1 MSMQGRHKTG
11 QALMHAILALVA
23 IYTLAPLVFLI
34 FNSFKSNN
42 EIVDSPVSAPSS
54 WSFQY
59 IISAA
64 QQIHFFRAIWITFV
78 ITFISVLLLVMV
90 SSLAAW
96 VMVRSK
102 SILGT
107 VLYLGFTAAML
118 IPFQSLMYPL
128 LDLFEKIGL
137 KNIPGLI
144 FMYGGFGL
152 SMSVFL
158 YHGFIKSVPQSLEEA
173 AIIDGANIFQM
184 FFKVVFPLL
193 KGTTVT
199 VIVLNGMWIWN
210 DYLLPFLVIG
220 NSNGVKTLTLELYF
234 AKLTSGQYG
243 NPWELIFPAVLVTI
257 IPIVILYIFLQK
269 YIVAGVAEGAVK
281 MYTDWQGRM
290 MRKPHS
296 CRVSAGN
303 CENPPCAGF
312 RCIRE
317 AVKQQAF
324 YRHQGRG
331 LLTRHY
337 LIRKRGFCSWKKK
350 SGGKR
355 QSFIRFTP
363 AAFMMRMGM
372 ESAIC
377 AVLLKNW
384 TISVTSGQM

>member
-11 QALMHAILALVA
+11 QALMHAILVVVA

-78 ITFISVLLLVMV
+78 ITIISVLLLVMV

-128 LDLFEKIGL
+128 LDLFEKMGL

-210 DYLLPFLVIG
+210 DYLLPYLVLDMTKY
-220 NSNGVKTLTLELYF
+220 KTVPI
-234 AKLTSGQYG
+234 AVQYLKG
-243 NPWELIFPAVLVTI
+243 GYGSVDMGAMMGVLVLAI
-257 IPIVILYIFLQK
+257 IPIIVFYLACQK
-269 YIVAGVAEGAVK
+269 YIIEGVVAGAVK
-281 MYTDWQGRM
+281 G
-290 MRKPHS
+290 
-296 CRVSAGN
+296 
-303 CENPPCAGF
+303 
-312 RCIRE
+312 
-317 AVKQQAF
+317 
-324 YRHQGRG
+324 
-331 LLTRHY
+331 
-337 LIRKRGFCSWKKK
+337 
-350 SGGKR
+350 
-355 QSFIRFTP
+355 
-363 AAFMMRMGM
+363 
-372 ESAIC
+372 
-377 AVLLKNW
+377 
-384 TISVTSGQM
+384 

>member
-42 EIVDSPVSAPSS
+42 EIVDSPVERAFFLELSVYY
-54 WSFQY
+54 QCG
-59 IISAA
+59 AA
-64 QQIHFFRAIWITFV
+64 DPFLPRHLDHLCDHLHFC
-78 ITFISVLLLVMV
+78 
-90 SSLAAW
+90 AASGYGFFSGS
-96 VMVRSK
+96 MGNGK
-102 SILGT
+102 KQESILGT

-220 NSNGVKTLTLELYF
+220 NSDGVKTLTLELYF

-281 MYTDWQGRM
+281 M
-290 MRKPHS
+290 
-296 CRVSAGN
+296 
-303 CENPPCAGF
+303 
-312 RCIRE
+312 
-317 AVKQQAF
+317 
-324 YRHQGRG
+324 
-331 LLTRHY
+331 
-337 LIRKRGFCSWKKK
+337 
-350 SGGKR
+350 
-355 QSFIRFTP
+355 
-363 AAFMMRMGM
+363 
-372 ESAIC
+372 
-377 AVLLKNW
+377 
-384 TISVTSGQM
+384 

>member
-210 DYLLPFLVIG
+210 DYLLPYLVIG
-220 NSNGVKTLTLELYF
+220 SEYKTISV
-234 AKLTSGQYG
+234 AIQYLRG
-243 NPWELIFPAVLVTI
+243 GYGSIDLGLMMAMLVLAI
-257 IPIVILYIFLQK
+257 IPIVIFYMVCQK
-269 YIVAGVAEGAVK
+269 WIIQGVIAGAVK
-281 MYTDWQGRM
+281 G
-290 MRKPHS
+290 
-296 CRVSAGN
+296 
-303 CENPPCAGF
+303 
-312 RCIRE
+312 
-317 AVKQQAF
+317 
-324 YRHQGRG
+324 
-331 LLTRHY
+331 
-337 LIRKRGFCSWKKK
+337 
-350 SGGKR
+350 
-355 QSFIRFTP
+355 
-363 AAFMMRMGM
+363 
-372 ESAIC
+372 
-377 AVLLKNW
+377 
-384 TISVTSGQM
+384 